1 MKKYL
6 YGASV
11 QGIQAFIFQT
21 NKLKDI
27 VGASELVKDVCDKIF
42 KEEFLCNGEIVVT
55 AAGNVKCIYDNEIEC
70 KNTVLK
76 FPKRVMEKAPGITI
90 SQAVV
95 TLQDGNSELDFQAA
109 CNELEKR
116 LRAQRNKRSKSLT
129 MGIMAME
136 RSRTTGLPAIC
147 IDKENDFIDACTQ
160 SKRIV
165 LKDNG
170 VQLELYKD
178 FFGNATRIR
187 EVTMNFNDL
196 TSHNEWLAI
205 IHADGNGLGEVVSRK
220 SGTSKELKDFSAN
233 LDKSTKNAARHAC
246 ETIEREKNVDVKR
259 AIRPIILG
267 GDDMTI
273 VCRADIALEFVLK
286 YLESFEE
293 ETKKT
298 IGELTACAGIA
309 FIKSSYPFHYGCQL
323 AEALCALAKS
333 DAKSENIKNA
343 NNGKIASCLMF
354 HKVQSCFVENF
365 KEIDKKELTP
375 QKGCSY
381 RNGPYYLNKQESR
394 TSIKTLLNWSEEIA
408 KEENNDVKTSVRK
421 WLTDMATDK
430 NMAQQE
436 RERRLSLLDGGK
448 RKLYEEITQETIR
461 NEVAFYSA
469 YDVLALH
476 TVKQQLTK

>member
-170 VQLELYKD
+170 VKLELYKD
-178 FFGNATRIR
+178 FFGNATRI
-187 EVTMNFNDL
+187 
-196 TSHNEWLAI
+196 S
-205 IHADGNGLGEVVSRK
+205 
-220 SGTSKELKDFSAN
+220 
-233 LDKSTKNAARHAC
+233 
-246 ETIEREKNVDVKR
+246 
-259 AIRPIILG
+259 
-267 GDDMTI
+267 
-273 VCRADIALEFVLK
+273 
-286 YLESFEE
+286 
-293 ETKKT
+293 
-298 IGELTACAGIA
+298 
-309 FIKSSYPFHYGCQL
+309 
-323 AEALCALAKS
+323 
-333 DAKSENIKNA
+333 
-343 NNGKIASCLMF
+343 
-354 HKVQSCFVENF
+354 
-365 KEIDKKELTP
+365 
-375 QKGCSY
+375 
-381 RNGPYYLNKQESR
+381 
-394 TSIKTLLNWSEEIA
+394 
-408 KEENNDVKTSVRK
+408 
-421 WLTDMATDK
+421 
-430 NMAQQE
+430 
-436 RERRLSLLDGGK
+436 
-448 RKLYEEITQETIR
+448 
-461 NEVAFYSA
+461 
-469 YDVLALH
+469 
-476 TVKQQLTK
+476 